1 MKRRR
6 RKMRVKISQ
15 YDLYVRGS
23 RSSGLY
29 ANAAGAIIL
38 SVVGMTGMAL
48 ETRKWLG
55 GGG

>member
-1 MKRRR
+1 
-6 RKMRVKISQ
+6 MRVKISQ